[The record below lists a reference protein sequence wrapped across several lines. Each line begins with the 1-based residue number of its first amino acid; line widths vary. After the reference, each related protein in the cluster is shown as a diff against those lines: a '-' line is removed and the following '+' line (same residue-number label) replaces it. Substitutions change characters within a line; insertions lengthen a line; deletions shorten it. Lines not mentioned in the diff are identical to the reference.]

1 MVAYNDAVNAET
13 DETAFAAPA
22 PLTSIKNHIN
32 NLSAKGYQAAEDST
46 VDYVILFVPIE
57 GALSEALREDPNLAD
72 YALERNITISTPTTL
87 MMALKTIANVWAV
100 ERRNKNAELIA
111 DRAGKLYDKVA
122 GFIQS
127 IEKVGERLGM
137 AQDSYDQ
144 AFNQLSKGRGN
155 VISQVEALRT
165 LEQNQLSK

>member
-1 MVAYNDAVNAET
+1 M
-13 DETAFAAPA
+13 
-22 PLTSIKNHIN
+22 
-32 NLSAKGYQAAEDST
+32 
-46 VDYVILFVPIE
+46 
-57 GALSEALREDPNLAD
+57 
-72 YALERNITISTPTTL
+72 
-87 MMALKTIANVWAV
+87 
-100 ERRNKNAELIA
+100 ERRSKNAELIA

-127 IEKVGERLGM
+127 IEKVGEKLGS

-165 LEQNQLSK
+165 LGAKATKRITADFDDAEVPQIEKEDN